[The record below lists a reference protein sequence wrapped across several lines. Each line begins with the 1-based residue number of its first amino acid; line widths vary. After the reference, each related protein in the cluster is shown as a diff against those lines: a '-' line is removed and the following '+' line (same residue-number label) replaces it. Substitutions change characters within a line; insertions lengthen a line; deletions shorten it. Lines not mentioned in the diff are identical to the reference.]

1 MESVALVACFVESHE
16 PALCPRYLTQAV
28 SFTRDSLTESPFL
41 HTIQGV
47 NMVFWG
53 GFVLFVFFPK
63 IFVSFY
69 MKSFIFEAGPFLC
82 DWVTVG

>member
-47 NMVFWG
+47 NMFFWG
-53 GFVLFVFFPK
+53 GFVCLCFFLRFLFP
-63 IFVSFY
+63 
-69 MKSFIFEAGPFLC
+69 FI
-82 DWVTVG
+82 